1 MEDAKDS
8 NEKMPRLRIGGDSM
22 GHPKY
27 VSNEQKDK
35 IIHNQKE
42 ELVRLKVEY
51 NNLTLKYKGVQQEFE
66 SYKEMMADHINRISR
81 DLSAEARREMQ
92 RELNDKQHAIEELKH
107 EVKSKEMLVTSLR
120 KSLNESNKE
129 KVEAQQRQ
137 PDITKLQE
145 IIQEEKESLG
155 KLEQELRNE
164 REKNNEL
171 VTQVKELMQQCDEYA
186 DKEDNSE
193 EKTSLQ
199 SKNKELVE
207 ELILMKR
214 ENDDLKYQINEW
226 QNLLS
231 EYEKRSGKQD
241 KENTI
246 DLNELNSVLKTI
258 KNQIKE
264 SLNSSAVSFHVY
276 HIGWCR
282 EEGDGNAGCQP
293 TKLC

>member
-1 MEDAKDS
+1 MENAEDS
-8 NEKMPRLRIGGDSM
+8 GNKLPRLRIGGDSV
-22 GHPKY
+22 GHSKY
-27 VSNEQKDK
+27 LSNEQKDK
-35 IIHNQKE
+35 IIYNQKE

-51 NNLTLKYKGVQQEFE
+51 NSLNLRYTGVQGEFE
-66 SYKEMMADHINRISR
+66 SYKGMMADHISRVSR
-81 DLSAEARREMQ
+81 DVSAEARREMQ

-120 KSLNESNKE
+120 KNLNESNKE

-145 IIQEEKESLG
+145 IIQEEKENLG
-155 KLEQELRNE
+155 KLEQELKNE

-193 EKTSLQ
+193 EASTLQ

-214 ENDDLKYQINEW
+214 ENDELKYQINEW
-226 QNLLS
+226 QKLLS

-246 DLNELNSVLKTI
+246 DLSELNSVLKTI
-258 KNQIKE
+258 KHQIKE
-264 SLNSSAVSFHVY
+264 SLNSPAVSLHVS
-276 HIGWCR
+276 
-282 EEGDGNAGCQP
+282 
-293 TKLC
+293 T